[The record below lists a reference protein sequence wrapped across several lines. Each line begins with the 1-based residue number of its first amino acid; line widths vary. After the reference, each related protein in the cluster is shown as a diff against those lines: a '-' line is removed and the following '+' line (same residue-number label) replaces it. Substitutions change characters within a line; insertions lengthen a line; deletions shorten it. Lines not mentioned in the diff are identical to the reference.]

1 MAVTVG
7 GRVRRGMQ
15 HAAVVAVL
23 AGGASWGLASPA
35 AAAGDLC
42 DRGVVFDDADVLDD
56 RVVARAARGAFDDG
70 RVTVKV
76 IAWRDTPGAGDLYDA
91 LLAARRQCN
100 GWGFTGG
107 GRQSLLVLGVS
118 VDGRE
123 LGSHYDG
130 RAFGR
135 FDAARDD
142 VELDGMGPAFG
153 NGAWTDGMLAGL
165 GGYADAYAS
174 QGSDNDSGA
183 RPGRLP
189 DGYNPFP
196 DDLDDT
202 GSSGGSDVPGWALG
216 VPVGLAAV
224 GGAGWGAT
232 RVRRRL
238 KARAAARAA
247 LGTATSAMAQA
258 WFELDE
264 SNELI
269 DARVAALPRVSDS
282 VADEIRAEH
291 VQAVAVR
298 DAATGTYLRLSELH
312 TDSAIADTDT
322 DEALRATH
330 DVDAATGGLREAQAA
345 MAAVEVRLSAYDT
358 LRAELPARVAALRAR
373 ATVVS
378 GLIADRQG
386 EGYRT
391 TDNDAAPQAA
401 EEAARQVEALVA
413 EQRFGDAGAAAERA
427 DTDLA
432 AHESWLTG
440 LAAFRAALEHDTAA
454 LRTRTAELDR
464 AIADA
469 YVTTEVLEGD
479 QDPSCVDGVRVA
491 VDRAAAARKAL
502 DGTIR
507 TVEAHTSM
515 SDQQFAQAREEL
527 TAAQQSADAIA
538 ADAALPAQR
547 VEQLR
552 ALSVDLPLRVQ
563 RAVVE
568 ADAVQGQVTTHPAA
582 MTFLAVVPDV
592 STLRAGAVS
601 VGDDL
606 TTPRPPYLRLDEELA
621 DVEAGLVRARAEVDR
636 AIADHE
642 ASQRALE
649 DAASAI
655 VAARGEVR
663 HSDVS
668 RAASDLLEEAAALLA
683 RAEAETESLAAITSG
698 AEDAKDAANR
708 AGARARQD
716 RRDAE
721 QRREA
726 ARRAAAASRR
736 SSGGGGFGGAS
747 GGGGGSHGGG
757 GGGSRSFGGGGG
769 SRGGGGGGSRG
780 F

>member
-1 MAVTVG
+1 
-7 GRVRRGMQ
+7 MQ

-42 DRGVVFDDADVLDD
+42 DRGVVFDGADVLDD
-56 RVVARAARGAFDDG
+56 RVVARAAREAFDDG

-76 IAWRDTPGAGDLYDA
+76 IAWRDTPGTGDLYDA
-91 LLAARRQCN
+91 LLAARRQCD

-130 RAFGR
+130 RAFGASTR
-135 FDAARDD
+135 PATTSSSTGWARRSATAR
-142 VELDGMGPAFG
+142 GRTACSPASTATPTRTPRRGP
-153 NGAWTDGMLAGL
+153 TTTRVR
-165 GGYADAYAS
+165 
-174 QGSDNDSGA
+174 

-189 DGYNPFP
+189 DGYDPFP
-196 DDLDDT
+196 DDPDDT
-202 GSSGGSDVPGWALG
+202 ASSGGADVPGWALG

-269 DARVAALPRVSDS
+269 DARVAALPPVSDS

-291 VQAVAVR
+291 AR
-298 DAATGTYLRLSELH
+298 PSRSATPPPGPTCGSPSCTPTPR
-312 TDSAIADTDT
+312 IADADT

-391 TDNDAAPQAA
+391 TDNDPAPQAA

-413 EQRFGDAGAAAERA
+413 EQRFGDAGAAVERA

-440 LAAFRAALEHDTAA
+440 LAAFRAALERDTA
-454 LRTRTAELDR
+454 R
-464 AIADA
+464 
-469 YVTTEVLEGD
+469 
-479 QDPSCVDGVRVA
+479 
-491 VDRAAAARKAL
+491 
-502 DGTIR
+502 
-507 TVEAHTSM
+507 
-515 SDQQFAQAREEL
+515 
-527 TAAQQSADAIA
+527 
-538 ADAALPAQR
+538 
-547 VEQLR
+547 
-552 ALSVDLPLRVQ
+552 
-563 RAVVE
+563 
-568 ADAVQGQVTTHPAA
+568 
-582 MTFLAVVPDV
+582 
-592 STLRAGAVS
+592 
-601 VGDDL
+601 
-606 TTPRPPYLRLDEELA
+606 
-621 DVEAGLVRARAEVDR
+621 
-636 AIADHE
+636 
-642 ASQRALE
+642 
-649 DAASAI
+649 
-655 VAARGEVR
+655 
-663 HSDVS
+663 
-668 RAASDLLEEAAALLA
+668 
-683 RAEAETESLAAITSG
+683 
-698 AEDAKDAANR
+698 
-708 AGARARQD
+708 
-716 RRDAE
+716 
-721 QRREA
+721 
-726 ARRAAAASRR
+726 
-736 SSGGGGFGGAS
+736 
-747 GGGGGSHGGG
+747 
-757 GGGSRSFGGGGG
+757 
-769 SRGGGGGGSRG
+769 
-780 F
+780 

>member
-1 MAVTVG
+1 
-7 GRVRRGMQ
+7 
-15 HAAVVAVL
+15 
-23 AGGASWGLASPA
+23 
-35 AAAGDLC
+35 
-42 DRGVVFDDADVLDD
+42 
-56 RVVARAARGAFDDG
+56 
-70 RVTVKV
+70 
-76 IAWRDTPGAGDLYDA
+76 
-91 LLAARRQCN
+91 
-100 GWGFTGG
+100 
-107 GRQSLLVLGVS
+107 
-118 VDGRE
+118 
-123 LGSHYDG
+123 
-130 RAFGR
+130 
-135 FDAARDD
+135 
-142 VELDGMGPAFG
+142 
-153 NGAWTDGMLAGL
+153 MLAGL

-282 VADEIRAEH
+282 VADEIRTEH
-291 VQAVAVR
+291 AQAVAVR

-312 TDSAIADTDT
+312 TDIAIADTDT

-655 VAARGEVR
+655 AAARGEVR
-663 HSDVS
+663 DSDVS
-668 RAASDLLEEAAALLA
+668 RAARDLLEEAAALLA
-683 RAEAETESLAAITSG
+683 RAEAETGSLAAITSG

-736 SSGGGGFGGAS
+736 SSGGGGFGGGS